1 MCNRAEK
8 LNVKTYNKVVD
19 KHADGLYRFAFS
31 MCKNEDDAQDA
42 VQDAFSKLWERK
54 DQVNQEKVKSY
65 LFTTVHNKM
74 IDLFRKNSKYSSVEV
89 HENAAVSQSISPD
102 LQEVL
107 HSALNTLPEIQK
119 SVILLRDYEGYDYNE
134 IAEFTDLSLSQVKV
148 YIFRARKKLKSY
160 IGSLDLVI

>member
-8 LNVKTYNKVVD
+8 LDVKTYNKVVD
-19 KHADGLYRFAFS
+19 KHADGLFRFAYS

-65 LFTTVHNKM
+65 LFTTGHNKM
-74 IDLFRKNSKYSSVEV
+74 IDLFRKDSKYSSVEV
-89 HENAAVSQSISPD
+89 HENASVSQSISPD

-107 HSALNTLPEIQK
+107 HSALNTLPEIQR

-134 IAEFTDLSLSQVKV
+134 ITEITDLSLSQVKV